1 MIVYIINH
9 LIGHK
14 MGDVR
19 NKVLYC
25 APTNAAVD
33 EMTRRL
39 LKFNQGSSEFNGK
52 IIEIAY
58 FVFVFFCF
66 QIKTKIVMQ
75 LLVLRMAS
83 WARLHPDVKEATL
96 EDKLAKLRSRIKHEN
111 PSRKELHLLK
121 EKLVHLQ
128 SQKESIIKE
137 LNQDV
142 CIRKNA
148 KFFNP
153 LQNTLLN

>member
-39 LKFNQGSSEFNGK
+39 LKFHQGSSEIKGK
-52 IIEIAY
+52 IIKIAY
-58 FVFVFFCF
+58 FVFVFFVFIEKKNNCDATF
-66 QIKTKIVMQ
+66 SSTNGKLGQ
-75 LLVLRMAS
+75 AS
-83 WARLHPDVKEATL
+83 P
-96 EDKLAKLRSRIKHEN
+96 
-111 PSRKELHLLK
+111 
-121 EKLVHLQ
+121 
-128 SQKESIIKE
+128 
-137 LNQDV
+137 
-142 CIRKNA
+142 
-148 KFFNP
+148 
-153 LQNTLLN
+153 

>member
-1 MIVYIINH
+1 
-9 LIGHK
+9 
-14 MGDVR
+14 MGDVG

-39 LKFNQGSSEFNGK
+39 LKFNQGSSSSKFKGK
-52 IIEIAY
+52 IKKIAY

-66 QIKTKIVMQ
+66 QIKTKKMLMQ
-75 LLVLRMAS
+75 LLVLRMGS

-96 EDKLAKLRSRIKHEN
+96 EDKLAKIRSHVKHEN
-111 PSRKELHLLK
+111 PFRKDLRLLK
-121 EKLVHLQ
+121 EKLVNLQ

-142 CIRKNA
+142 CIRKKV
-148 KFFNP
+148 KFLRP
-153 LQNTLLN
+153 LQNTLC

>member
-39 LKFNQGSSEFNGK
+39 LKFHQGSSEIKGK
-52 IIEIAY
+52 IIKIAY
-58 FVFVFFCF
+58 FVFVFLFSL
-66 QIKTKIVMQ
+66 KTKIIVMK
-75 LLVLRMAS
+75 LLVLRMGS

-96 EDKLAKLRSRIKHEN
+96 EDKLAKIRSHVKHEN
-111 PSRKELHLLK
+111 PFRKDLRLLK
-121 EKLVHLQ
+121 EKLVNLQ
-128 SQKESIIKE
+128 SEKESIIKE
-137 LNQDV
+137 LNLDV
-142 CIRKNA
+142 CIR
-148 KFFNP
+148 
-153 LQNTLLN
+153 